1 MLNEILIQTKGKEF
15 VIVDKGCFERGC
27 ACYDDRVDK
36 DGVEV
41 VKREWT
47 NLTDEEI
54 GRIYKAGWSNNQE
67 FARAIEAKLKEKN
80 Q

>member
-1 MLNEILIQTKGKEF
+1 MTDLRKAAEKMLHILDNEPSSFTTW
-15 VIVDKGCFERGC
+15 VDDMRIGREELRY
-27 ACYDDRVDK
+27 ALVQS
-36 DGVEV
+36 
-41 VKREWT
+41 EWT